1 MTNDIP
7 QLRRTLVAAAN
18 RLCHEDVRVPS
29 GSRVS
34 LRRPARL
41 RPLILGGTSSVL
53 AATAA
58 AVLVLSAGS
67 APTAAQALPILA
79 TRATPVAA
87 LADHASLLAMLHGA
101 AAGKSA
107 SGTGSDGTSWPTSWG
122 PVHEFSAAAGRGYV
136 IQSSDGST
144 LCVVLLSAPDTTV
157 AYAAR
162 TCAATSSAQQRGVLL
177 TTSDW
182 TPGDYNV
189 VALVP
194 TGGTVT
200 LTDDGTTTNVPV
212 DASGIA
218 AGVVHDNATVSLQV
232 GGSVQTSQLGPSA
245 QTTPAGPGVPA
256 TPPSP
261 VVVPGGSGESLPASG
276 STTATGPT
284 SATGATS

>member
-18 RLCHEDVRVPS
+18 RLYHEDVRVPS
-29 GSRVS
+29 GSRAS

-41 RPLILGGTSSVL
+41 RSLILGGTSGVL
-53 AATAA
+53 AATVAA
-58 AVLVLSAGS
+58 ALLLSAGS

-87 LADHASLLAMLHGA
+87 LADHASLLAMLRGT
-101 AAGKSA
+101 AAGNSP
-107 SGTGSDGTSWPTSWG
+107 SGTESNGTSWPTSWG
-122 PVHEFSAAAGRGYV
+122 PVHEFSVVAGYGYV
-136 IQSSDGST
+136 VQSSDGGT

-157 AYAAR
+157 VYAAR
-162 TCAATSSAQQRGVLL
+162 ACAATPSAQQQGVLL

-182 TPGDYNV
+182 TPGDYNF

-200 LTDDGTTTNVPV
+200 LADDGTTTNVPV

-218 AGVVHDNATVSLQV
+218 AGVVHDNATVSLHV
-232 GGSVQTSQLGPSA
+232 GSSVQTLQLGPSA
-245 QTTPAGPGVPA
+245 QTTPPGPGVPA
-256 TPPSP
+256 TSATPG
-261 VVVPGGSGESLPASG
+261 VVPGGS
-276 STTATGPT
+276 TTTTGPT
-284 SATGATS
+284 SAATGATS